1 MKIVDAHAHF
11 GVGDGI
17 PRFGESLEAF
27 LEQSDKVGCTYLIQ
41 STCISL
47 AARPSF
53 ENLDE
58 ICKDFYERS
67 GGRVFSFIVY
77 NPNYMEECLEIIEKY
92 HDRPY
97 FVGIKIHPSDHSVW
111 ADDERYKAVWEL
123 ADKYNLPIMSH
134 TWALTSN
141 PKQKYATPDKFE
153 RFLKEFPNV
162 KFIFG
167 HSGGRTAGIKVA
179 AALGAKYKNA
189 YFDIAGDIYNRKL
202 IESLVAH
209 AGADHVLIGS
219 DIGWFDLSMP
229 IGMVLGTD
237 FTLEEKEMMLG
248 GNAIR
253 IFGLE

>member
-17 PRFGESLEAF
+17 PRFGESMEAF

-41 STCISL
+41 STCASL
-47 AARPSF
+47 GARASF

-58 ICKDFYERS
+58 ICRDYYERS
-67 GGRVFSFIVY
+67 AGRVFSFIVY
-77 NPNYMEECLEIIEKY
+77 NPNYQEECLEIIEKY

-111 ADDERYKAVWEL
+111 ADDDSYLPAWEL

-189 YFDIAGDIYNRKL
+189 YFDLAGDIYNRKL
-202 IESLVAH
+202 IEYLVAH

-237 FTLEEKEMMLG
+237 FTLEEKEQMLG